1 MVFAIVNLPAFTSA
15 QYAYTFVSTST
26 YLYHFAREVK
36 DRDEINEF
44 LRNEIRMTDMKAK
57 IRYGAPYM

>member
-1 MVFAIVNLPAFTSA
+1 MH
-15 QYAYTFVSTST
+15 YTFVSTST
-26 YLYHFAREVK
+26 CLYHLAREVK